1 MNFCQ
6 CSKKRPNKSVKR
18 LIGNGLESDYQA
30 THPRLSA
37 LIERAK
43 TLPSLVTA
51 VVYAND
57 ALSLQAAIAAAR
69 AGLIEPVFYGCE
81 ARIRALAEQ
90 LHLPLPGRIE
100 ETGESAVEAARR
112 AVRDAADNRVAALM
126 KGGLHTD
133 ELMAAVVARE
143 SGLRTETRI
152 THTFIFDLPRYEKLI
167 ALTDAVINIAPDVRT
182 KADAITNAVRLLI
195 KLGIQAPKVAILAAV
210 ETVHERIPA
219 TIDAHAL
226 VELAFSGR
234 FGSAMVE
241 GPFGFDNA
249 ISATA
254 AAAKGIVSAVAG
266 CPDLLVVP
274 DLNSGNM
281 LYKSFVY
288 VGGGEC
294 AGIVQG
300 ARVPIILTSRA
311 DSQFSRVA
319 SCALASIAHATV

>member
-1 MNFCQ
+1 M
-6 CSKKRPNKSVKR
+6 
-18 LIGNGLESDYQA
+18 ETDYRI
-30 THPRLSA
+30 THPKLSA

-43 TLPSLVTA
+43 SLPPLVTA

-57 ALSLQAAIAAAR
+57 ALSLRAAIAAAQD
-69 AGLIEPVFYGCE
+69 GLIEPVFYGCE

-90 LHLPLPGRIE
+90 LNLPLLGRIE
-100 ETGESAVEAARR
+100 ETGESAVDAARR
-112 AVRDAADNRVAALM
+112 AVRDAAENRVSALM
-126 KGGLHTD
+126 KGSLHTD
-133 ELMAAVVARE
+133 ELMAAVVARD
-143 SGLRTETRI
+143 SGLRAETRI
-152 THTFIFDLPRYEKLI
+152 THTFIFDLPRYAKLI

-182 KADAITNAVRLLI
+182 KADAITNALRLLI
-195 KLGIQAPKVAILAAV
+195 QLGIVAPKVAILAAV

-219 TIDAHAL
+219 TIDAQELVAL
-226 VELAFSGR
+226 ALSGR

-311 DSQFSRVA
+311 DSQFSRIA
-319 SCALASIAHATV
+319 SCALASIAHATR

>member
-1 MNFCQ
+1 ME
-6 CSKKRPNKSVKR
+6 RDYR
-18 LIGNGLESDYQA
+18 L
-30 THPRLSA
+30 THPKLSG

-43 TLPSLVTA
+43 SLPPLVTA
-51 VVYAND
+51 IVYPHD
-57 ALSLQAAIAAAR
+57 ASSLRAAIDAAL
-69 AGLIEPVFYGCE
+69 AGLIEPVFYGAD

-90 LHLPLPGRIE
+90 LHLSLLGRIE
-100 ETGESAVEAARR
+100 DTGESPVDAARR
-112 AVRDAADNRVAALM
+112 AAMDAADNRVSALM
-126 KGGLHTD
+126 KGNLHTD
-133 ELMAAVVARE
+133 ELMGAVVARD

-152 THTFIFDLPRYEKLI
+152 THTFVFDLPRYPKLI

-182 KADAITNAVRLLI
+182 KADAITTAVRLLVQ
-195 KLGIQAPKVAILAAV
+195 LGVRAPKVAILAAV
-210 ETVHERIPA
+210 ETVHERMPA
-219 TIDAHAL
+219 TIDAQELVAL
-226 VELAFSGR
+226 AVSGR
-234 FGSAMVE
+234 FGSATVE

-266 CPDLLVVP
+266 VPDLLVVP

-300 ARVPIILTSRA
+300 TRVPIILTSRA

-319 SCALASIAHATV
+319 SCALASIAVAAV

>member
-6 CSKKRPNKSVKR
+6 RSKKRPNKSVKR
-18 LIGNGLESDYQA
+18 LTGNAVGTDYQV
-30 THPRLSA
+30 THPKLSA

-43 TLPSLVTA
+43 ALPPLVTA
-51 VVYAND
+51 VVYASD
-57 ALSLQAAIAAAR
+57 EVSLRAAIAAAG
-69 AGLIEPVFYGCE
+69 AGLIEPVFYGSE
-81 ARIRALAEQ
+81 ARIRVLAEQ
-90 LHLPLPGRIE
+90 LHLSLPGRIVD
-100 ETGESAVEAARR
+100 TGESAVEAARR
-112 AVRDAADNRVAALM
+112 AVKDAADNRVAALM
-126 KGGLHTD
+126 KGSLHTD
-133 ELMAAVVARE
+133 ELMAAVVARDA
-143 SGLRTETRI
+143 GLRAETRI
-152 THTFIFDLPRYEKLI
+152 THTFVFDLPRYAKLI

-195 KLGIQAPKVAILAAV
+195 QLGVQAPKVAILAAV

-219 TIDAHAL
+219 TIDAQAL
-226 VELAFSGR
+226 VALAVSGR

-311 DSQFSRVA
+311 DSQFSRIA
-319 SCALASIAHATV
+319 SCALASIARSKV

>member
-1 MNFCQ
+1 ME
-6 CSKKRPNKSVKR
+6 
-18 LIGNGLESDYQA
+18 IDYQV
-30 THPRLSA
+30 THPKLLA
-37 LIERAK
+37 LIERAQA
-43 TLPSLVTA
+43 LPSLVTA

-57 ALSLQAAIAAAR
+57 DLSLRAAITAAR
-69 AGLIEPVFYGCE
+69 AGLIEPVFYGSG

-90 LHLPLPGRIE
+90 LHLPLPSRIV

-112 AVRDAADNRVAALM
+112 AVKDAADHQVAALM
-126 KGGLHTD
+126 KGSLHTD
-133 ELMAAVVARE
+133 ELMAAVVARDA
-143 SGLRTETRI
+143 GLRTETRI
-152 THTFIFDLPRYEKLI
+152 THTFVFDLPRYAKLI

-195 KLGIQAPKVAILAAV
+195 QLGIQAPKVAILAAV
-210 ETVHERIPA
+210 EPGHERIPA
-219 TIDAHAL
+219 TVDAQAL
-226 VELAFSGR
+226 VALAVSGR

-254 AAAKGIVSAVAG
+254 AAAKGIVSVVAG
-266 CPDLLVVP
+266 HPDLLVVP

-311 DSQFSRVA
+311 DSQFSRIA
-319 SCALASIAHATV
+319 SCALASIARSTV